1 MTFTDSSPESS
12 PEKTTIKPRPKEPSN
27 SKDSDTGDESFDE
40 SYTPVVDNMVYDV
53 NKCRATL
60 IVSAKRGSNMN
71 SKDIEQLNHE
81 MVSMLP
87 LDGSKGRVGGLLICQ
102 SLAQFRIANKCDT
115 EIELALVKEFDFEA
129 PNICSVFHTFV
140 GYLISFNKYC
150 KE

>member
-1 MTFTDSSPESS
+1 MTFTEIVDSSPESS
-12 PEKTTIKPRPKEPSN
+12 PEKTAIERRLKEQSTPKGSES
-27 SKDSDTGDESFDE
+27 GDESH
-40 SYTPVVDNMVYDV
+40 TPVVDNMVYDV

-81 MVSMLP
+81 LLSMLP
-87 LDGSKGRVGGLLICQ
+87 LDGSKGIAN
-102 SLAQFRIANKCDT
+102 LAQFRIARKCDK

-129 PNICSVFHTFV
+129 PNMCSVFHTFV
-140 GYLISFNKYC
+140 GYLISFNMYC